1 MLGLVRYVDMNTDYT
16 GQGVDQLKECIEKIT
31 KNPTDRRIVLTAWNP
46 AGQFDVT
53 LTFSSDV
60 SIV

>member
-1 MLGLVRYVDMNTDYT
+1 
-16 GQGVDQLKECIEKIT
+16 
-31 KNPTDRRIVLTAWNP
+31 LTAWNP

-60 SIV
+60 SIVWKCD